1 MSIGLLLVG
10 LGILLCAAALVTTVI
25 LAATAG
31 RSKRKI
37 MEKMEKKY

>member
-1 MSIGLLLVG
+1 MSIGLLLEG
-10 LGILLCAAALVTTVI
+10 LGILLCAAALAATVI